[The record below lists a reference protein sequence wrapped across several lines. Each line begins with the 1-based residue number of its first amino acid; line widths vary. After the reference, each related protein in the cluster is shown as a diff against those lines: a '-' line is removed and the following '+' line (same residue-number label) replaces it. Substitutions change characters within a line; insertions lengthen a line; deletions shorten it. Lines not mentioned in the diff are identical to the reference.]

1 MHNKNYTPRKTKMTI
16 YDGRSIC
23 FFFSLIT
30 EIGAKGGTSKKGF
43 KSD

>member
-16 YDGRSIC
+16 YDGRSI